1 MNLKKPK
8 KIGILGGAFNPPHL
22 GHLILA
28 KRALKAARLQKIIF
42 MPCGIP
48 PLRKSNLAETKDRL
62 AMVKILIK
70 DNPLFKIS
78 DYEIKK
84 GEKGKK
90 SYTYETIKYLKK
102 KYPDY
107 QIYWILGEDSFR
119 EMIEGKWKYDGLK
132 MLAEAHFLVADR
144 KKHPFNLKTLPK
156 KFKEKSKKFLK
167 KVIRLNLNV
176 PVSATQI
183 RKEIKK
189 GKKRN
194 KFLPPEIFAY
204 IKEKRLYIDLG
215 KRKRV

>member
-1 MNLKKPK
+1 
-8 KIGILGGAFNPPHL
+8 
-22 GHLILA
+22 
-28 KRALKAARLQKIIF
+28 
-42 MPCGIP
+42 
-48 PLRKSNLAETKDRL
+48 
-62 AMVKILIK
+62 
-70 DNPLFKIS
+70 
-78 DYEIKK
+78 
-84 GEKGKK
+84 
-90 SYTYETIKYLKK
+90 
-102 KYPDY
+102 
-107 QIYWILGEDSFR
+107 
-119 EMIEGKWKYDGLK
+119 
-132 MLAEAHFLVADR
+132 
-144 KKHPFNLKTLPK
+144 LPK